1 MSHFSLALR
10 SAQRKFLPMKTRTC
24 PAPTYNFFRLFS
36 LAALVSAASI
46 AWANGQAPP
55 DYSSGTINIT
65 KANYSTTTANGVIGS
80 VSGTAVVNIQT
91 PNLTTTI
98 NTLSGGQVNV
108 GVQTGGIRSRVTIR
122 SLQGGGLAVNQSGL
136 VTISAIAGPLTS
148 LRVDGTATL
157 PSSVLTVSGSA
168 TFGAISV
175 LNGGSMIAASFEVA
189 GGTIRTIL
197 AGNGALTK
205 TGASSA
211 TLTGA
216 NTFTGGTTISG
227 GTLVVSSFSLLGSI
241 TNNATLEFSQTSN
254 GTFAGTISGT
264 GQVIKSGTGRVGLT
278 GVNTY
283 TGGTTISAGTLL
295 VTTSSLS
302 GAVVNNATL
311 QFNQSGRGTYAGVIS
326 GTGEVVKTGTGA
338 AGLTGAN
345 TYTGGTSINEG
356 TLVVTSASLPGN
368 VVNSATLQFNQNG
381 RGTYAGVIVGSG
393 SVVKTG
399 TGSVGLTGANTYSGG
414 TTVSDGILL
423 VTTSSLPGDV
433 VNNAT
438 LQFNQAFRGTYF
450 GVISGEGALV
460 KTGTGDTG
468 LTGANTYTGGTTISE
483 GVLFV
488 TTSSLP
494 GDVVNNATL
503 QFNQAS
509 RGTYFGVISGTG
521 GVLKTGTG
529 AVGLTGA
536 NTYAGG
542 TTISE
547 GSLVVTS
554 ASLPGDVVNNA
565 IIQFNQ
571 NGNGTYAAVI
581 TGTGSLLKTGTGN
594 LGLTGLN
601 SYSGGTTISEGKL
614 FVTTASLPTGAVVN
628 NATLQFN
635 QTTTGSFT
643 GTISGSGT
651 VVKGGGGSM
660 NFTGNNTYTGTTELL
675 GGSLFIEGDQRSAVG
690 NVNVGSGAT
699 LGGTGVIGG
708 NTTVATGGR
717 HRIGSALGNDLTG
730 EQTFANSLTYQS
742 GSTAFWRLKD
752 NTIAS
757 GDRAV
762 VGTVLT
768 VDPTAVFNL
777 KFNTTGSTVVWAD
790 DFWSTE
796 KLDTAGWLVYSAATL
811 AVSGDIF
818 RFNAPANW
826 VDSTGVTL
834 TAARPDYTFAFY
846 EDSAEGDL
854 YLNYI
859 YSP

>member
-1 MSHFSLALR
+1 M
-10 SAQRKFLPMKTRTC
+10 
-24 PAPTYNFFRLFS
+24 
-36 LAALVSAASI
+36 
-46 AWANGQAPP
+46 
-55 DYSSGTINIT
+55 
-65 KANYSTTTANGVIGS
+65 
-80 VSGTAVVNIQT
+80 
-91 PNLTTTI
+91 
-98 NTLSGGQVNV
+98 
-108 GVQTGGIRSRVTIR
+108 
-122 SLQGGGLAVNQSGL
+122 NQSGL

-175 LNGGSMIAASFEVA
+175 LNGGSLIAASFEVA

-254 GTFAGTISGT
+254 GTFAGVISGT

-311 QFNQSGRGTYAGVIS
+311 QFNQNGRGTYAGVIS

-438 LQFNQAFRGTYF
+438 LQFNQNGRGTYT
-450 GVISGEGALV
+450 GVISGTGGVV
-460 KTGTGDTG
+460 KTGTGAAG
-468 LTGANTYTGGTTISE
+468 LSGANTYTGGTTVSE
-483 GVLFV
+483 G
-488 TTSSLP
+488 T
-494 GDVVNNATL
+494 
-503 QFNQAS
+503 
-509 RGTYFGVISGTG
+509 
-521 GVLKTGTG
+521 
-529 AVGLTGA
+529 
-536 NTYAGG
+536 
-542 TTISE
+542 
-547 GSLVVTS
+547 LVVTS

-601 SYSGGTTISEGKL
+601 NYSGGTTISEGKL

-708 NTTVATGGR
+708 NTTVFTGGR
-717 HRIGSALGNDLTG
+717 HRIGSTLGNDLTG

-742 GSTAFWRLKD
+742 GSTAFWRLED

-768 VDPTAVFNL
+768 VDPAAVFNL
-777 KFNTTGSTVVWAD
+777 RFNATGSTVVWAD

-846 EDSAEGDL
+846 EDSAGGDL

>member
-24 PAPTYNFFRLFS
+24 PVPTYNFFRLFS

-175 LNGGSMIAASFEVA
+175 LNGGSLIAASFEVA

-423 VTTSSLPGDV
+423 
-433 VNNAT
+433 
-438 LQFNQAFRGTYF
+438 
-450 GVISGEGALV
+450 
-460 KTGTGDTG
+460 
-468 LTGANTYTGGTTISE
+468 
-483 GVLFV
+483 V